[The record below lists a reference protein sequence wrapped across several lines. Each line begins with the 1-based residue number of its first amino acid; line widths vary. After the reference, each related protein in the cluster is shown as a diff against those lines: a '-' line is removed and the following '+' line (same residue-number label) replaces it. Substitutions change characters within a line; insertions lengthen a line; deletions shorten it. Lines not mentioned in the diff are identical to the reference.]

1 MQTVPQTTYGRKAYG
16 AHCVMSAQVKARHV
30 AASIATREQEGRPRT
45 FADYGLTAD
54 SEQAALV
61 LAQLPRVR
69 PQTA

>member
-1 MQTVPQTTYGRKAYG
+1 
-16 AHCVMSAQVKARHV
+16 MSAQVKARHV

-69 PQTA
+69 PQAA